1 MIITVIVQ
9 YTITVRAITV
19 RGNTEDFTCGR
30 AVSFEIDS
38 KPKFSIESFS
48 KFLKNKS
55 PKKNRRQR
63 KLKMISVRGTSIYLR
78 RPGSLESKRNDW
90 WRDNE

>member
-9 YTITVRAITV
+9 YTITVTAITV

-48 KFLKNKS
+48 KF
-55 PKKNRRQR
+55 PKKKIGDREN
-63 KLKMISVRGTSIYLR
+63 
-78 RPGSLESKRNDW
+78 
-90 WRDNE
+90 

>member
-38 KPKFSIESFS
+38 KPKFLIESFT
-48 KFLKNKS
+48 KFLKKKS
-55 PKKNRRQR
+55 PKKSETEKIENDFSSRNQYLLTKTR
-63 KLKMISVRGTSIYLR
+63 IS
-78 RPGSLESKRNDW
+78 
-90 WRDNE
+90 